1 MKIERI
7 NELFARYAEQLLR
20 VRWWT
25 LGAFVLVLILS
36 VIGMNR
42 MVKETSFDDYFI
54 EDDPMLVKTE
64 EFKSHFGNDYY
75 VGVLTQCENH
85 FTKANLTTLRA
96 LSNELLDSLSY
107 ADKVTSLTDIE
118 FMVGSED
125 GMTIEQI
132 VPDEIPDDGTA
143 AMDSIRAR
151 AYSKPHVARKLISEK
166 GDLSWIMVKLRTFP
180 KDSVWKKTSTVAP
193 DIITGQEV
201 ERIIK
206 KPEYASLHPKGTGM
220 PYVTNCK
227 TVYIGQEM
235 SRLMMIATLICMVVM
250 LCMTR
255 SLRGV
260 IAPIISVIGGLFIT
274 YGIAGYTQMYVD
286 STVLMIPTILSFA
299 VAIAYNI
306 HIFSYFRGRMR
317 IHGERRKAVVETIKE
332 IGWSV
337 FFCGFTTL
345 VSLLSFLVIPIRP
358 MHCVGI
364 ISSMSVLFVLLTSLI
379 VTPVLLSFG
388 KNKRPI
394 EGFTE
399 DSDTRWTKA
408 MVTLSDKVLRNPK
421 KIGYSFLFICL
432 LLCIGLWKIEAAFD
446 IERTMGTKV
455 DYVKEVMDVGRSELG
470 SLYSYDLIVELPNDD
485 EAKEPANL
493 QHLDK
498 LQQKVNGYDLTKRTT
513 SILDILKDLNQ
524 TLNDG
529 DSAFYRIPDTEEEV
543 AQMILLYENAGGTE
557 SEYWVDYDYRRLRLM
572 VEISDFNSAQVEQ
585 EMARIQA
592 DAEQLFPGAKITTV
606 GNIPQYVEQLFP
618 GAKITTVGN
627 IPQYVTMMQYL
638 VRGQMLSFVISILII
653 GIILMIAFQSIRVG
667 LIGLIPNMM
676 PAVFVGGYMGWMGIP
691 LDMMTA
697 TLLPMML
704 GMAVDDT
711 IHFINHSKLEYDRTQ
726 NYQTA
731 IRRTFRVVGVAI
743 VITSIITSA
752 VFASFCTS
760 ACTMCLNFGLMAI
773 IGILS
778 ALAADLLVTPILVN
792 KCKVFGKK

>member
-1 MKIERI
+1 MK
-7 NELFARYAEQLLR
+7 
-20 VRWWT
+20 
-25 LGAFVLVLILS
+25 
-36 VIGMNR
+36 R

-75 VGVLTQCENH
+75 VGVLTHCDNH
-85 FTKANLTTLRA
+85 FTKKNLTTLRA
-96 LSNELLDSLSY
+96 LSDELLDSLSY

-118 FMVGSED
+118 FMVGSDD

-132 VPDEIPDDGTA
+132 VPDDIPEEGSA
-143 AMDSIRAR
+143 AMDSIKAR
-151 AYSKPHVARKLISEK
+151 AYSKPHVARKLISPK
-166 GDLSWIMVKLRTFP
+166 GDLSWIMIKLRAFP

-193 DIITGQEV
+193 DIITGEEV
-201 ERIIK
+201 ERIIN
-206 KPEYASLHPKGTGM
+206 KPKYASLHPKGTGM
-220 PYVTNCK
+220 PYVTHCK
-227 TVYIGQEM
+227 TVYIGKEM
-235 SRLMMIATLICMVVM
+235 GRLMMIATLICMVVM
-250 LCMTR
+250 LFMTR
-255 SLRGV
+255 SLRGI
-260 IAPIISVIGGLFIT
+260 IAPIISVVGGLFTT
-274 YGIAGYTQMYVD
+274 YGIAGFTQMYVD
-286 STVLMIPTILSFA
+286 STVLMIPTILAFA

-306 HIFSYFRGRMR
+306 HIFSYFSGRMR
-317 IHGERRKAVVETIKE
+317 IHGERRKAIVETIRE

-364 ISSMSVLFVLLTSLI
+364 ISSMSVFFVLITSLV

-399 DSDTRWTKA
+399 DSDTRWTRF
-408 MVTLSDKVLRNPK
+408 MVMLSDKVLRNPK
-421 KIGYSFLFICL
+421 KIGYSFLAVCI

-446 IERTMGTKV
+446 IERTMGLKV
-455 DYVKEVMDVGRSELG
+455 DYVKEVMEVGHSELG
-470 SLYSYDLIVELPNDD
+470 SLYSYDLIVELPENNM
-485 EAKEPANL
+485 AKEPENL
-493 QHLDK
+493 KRLDE
-498 LQQKVNGYDLTKRTT
+498 LQAKVNGYDLTKRST

-524 TLNDG
+524 TLNNG
-529 DSAFYRIPDTEEEV
+529 DTTFYRIPDTEEEV
-543 AQMILLYENAGGTE
+543 AQMFLLYENAGGTE
-557 SEYWVDYDYRRLRLM
+557 SEYWMDYDYRRLRLM
-572 VEISDFNSAQVEQ
+572 VEISEFNSARVER
-585 EMARIQA
+585 ELSKIQN
-592 DAEQLFPGAKITTV
+592 DAEK
-606 GNIPQYVEQLFP
+606 LFP

-653 GIILMIAFQSIRVG
+653 GVILMIAFQSIRVG

-676 PAVFVGGYMGWMGIP
+676 PAIFVGGYMGWAGIP

-711 IHFINHSKLEYDRTQ
+711 IHFINHSKLEYDRTLH
-726 NYQTA
+726 YQTA
-731 IRRTFRVVGVAI
+731 IRRTFRVVGIAI
-743 VITSIITSA
+743 VITSVITSA
-752 VFASFCTS
+752 VFASFCSS
-760 ACTMCLNFGLMAI
+760 ACNMCLNFGLMAI

-778 ALAADLLVTPILVN
+778 ALVADLFVTPILVS
-792 KCKVFGKK
+792 KCKVFGKEKK

>member
-1 MKIERI
+1 MKIEKI
-7 NELFARYAEQLLR
+7 NELFGRYAEQLLR
-20 VRWWT
+20 VRWLT
-25 LGAFVLVLILS
+25 LAAFAIVIVLS
-36 VIGMNR
+36 VVGMKR

-54 EDDPMLVKTE
+54 EDDPMLVKTD

-75 VGVLTQCENH
+75 VGVLTHCDNH
-85 FTKANLTTLRA
+85 FTKQNLTTLRA

-118 FMVGSED
+118 FMVGSDE

-132 VPDEIPDDGTA
+132 VPDEIPDDGSPE
-143 AMDSIRAR
+143 MDSVRAR
-151 AYSKPHVARKLISEK
+151 AYSKPHVARKLISK
-166 GDLSWIMVKLRTFP
+166 DGQLSWIMLKLRAFP

-193 DIITGQEV
+193 DIITGEEV

-206 KPEYASLHPKGTGM
+206 KPQYASLHPKGTGM
-220 PYVTNCK
+220 PYVTHCK
-227 TVYIGQEM
+227 TVYIGKEM
-235 SRLMMIATLICMVVM
+235 GRLMMIATLICIVVM

-274 YGIAGYTQMYVD
+274 YGIAGFTQMYVD

-317 IHGERRKAVVETIKE
+317 IHGERRKAIVETIKE

-388 KNKRPI
+388 KNQRPI

-421 KIGYSFLFICL
+421 KIGYSFLVICI
-432 LLCIGLWKIEAAFD
+432 LLCVGLWKIEAAFD

-485 EAKEPANL
+485 EAKEPHNL
-493 QHLDK
+493 QQLDI
-498 LQQKVNGYDLTKRTT
+498 LQHKVDGYDLTKRTT

-524 TLNDG
+524 TLNNG
-529 DSAFYRIPDTEEEV
+529 DTAFYRIPDTEEEV

-572 VEISDFNSAQVEQ
+572 IEISDFNSAQVER
-585 EMARIQA
+585 ELARIQA
-592 DAEQLFPGAKITTV
+592 DAEQLFPEAKITV
-606 GNIPQYVEQLFP
+606 
-618 GAKITTVGN
+618 VGN

-638 VRGQMLSFVISILII
+638 VRGQMLSFVLSILII
-653 GIILMIAFQSIRVG
+653 GVILMIAFQSIRVG
-667 LIGLIPNMM
+667 LIGLVPNMM
-676 PAVFVGGYMGWMGIP
+676 PAVFVGGYMGWAGIP

-711 IHFINHSKLEYDRTQ
+711 IHFINHSKLEFDRTR

-752 VFASFCTS
+752 VFASFCSS

-792 KCKVFGKK
+792 KCKVFGKLKEL

>member
-7 NELFARYAEQLLR
+7 NEWFGRYADRLLR

-25 LGAFVLVLILS
+25 LGAFVLLMILS
-36 VIGMNR
+36 VVGMKR

-64 EFKSHFGNDYY
+64 EFRSHFGNDYY
-75 VGVLTQCENH
+75 VGVLTHCDNH
-85 FTKANLTTLRA
+85 FTKKNLTTLRA
-96 LSNELLDSLSY
+96 LSDELLDSLSY

-118 FMVGSED
+118 FMVGSDD

-132 VPDEIPDDGTA
+132 VPDDIPEEGSA
-143 AMDSIRAR
+143 AMDSIKAR
-151 AYSKPHVARKLISEK
+151 AYSKPHVACKLISPK
-166 GDLSWIMVKLRTFP
+166 GDLSWIMIKLRAFP

-193 DIITGQEV
+193 DIITGEEV
-201 ERIIK
+201 ERIIN
-206 KPEYASLHPKGTGM
+206 KPKYASLHPKGTGM
-220 PYVTNCK
+220 PYVTHCK
-227 TVYIGQEM
+227 TVYIGKEM
-235 SRLMMIATLICMVVM
+235 GRLMMIATLICMVVM
-250 LCMTR
+250 LFMTR
-255 SLRGV
+255 SLRGI
-260 IAPIISVIGGLFIT
+260 IAPIISIVGGLFTT
-274 YGIAGYTQMYVD
+274 YGIAGFTQMYVD
-286 STVLMIPTILSFA
+286 STVLMIPTILAFA

-306 HIFSYFRGRMR
+306 HIFSYFSGRMR
-317 IHGERRKAVVETIKE
+317 IHGERRKAIVETIRE

-364 ISSMSVLFVLLTSLI
+364 ISSMSVFFVLITSLV

-399 DSDTRWTKA
+399 DSDTRWTRF
-408 MVTLSDKVLRNPK
+408 MVMLSDKVLRNPK
-421 KIGYSFLFICL
+421 KIGYSFLAVCI

-446 IERTMGTKV
+446 IERTMGLKV
-455 DYVKEVMDVGRSELG
+455 DYVKEVMEVGHSKLG
-470 SLYSYDLIVELPNDD
+470 SLYSYDLIVELPENDM
-485 EAKEPANL
+485 AKEPEYLKRLDEL
-493 QHLDK
+493 QT
-498 LQQKVNGYDLTKRTT
+498 KVNGYDLTKRST

-524 TLNDG
+524 TLNNG
-529 DSAFYRIPDTEEEV
+529 DTAFYRIPDTEEEV
-543 AQMILLYENAGGTE
+543 AQMFLLYENAGGTE
-557 SEYWVDYDYRRLRLM
+557 SEYWMDYDYRRLRLM
-572 VEISDFNSAQVEQ
+572 VEISEFNSAHVER
-585 EMARIQA
+585 ELSRIQN
-592 DAEQLFPGAKITTV
+592 DAEK
-606 GNIPQYVEQLFP
+606 LFP

-653 GIILMIAFQSIRVG
+653 GVILMIAFQSIRVG

-676 PAVFVGGYMGWMGIP
+676 PAIFVGGYMGWAGIP

-711 IHFINHSKLEYDRTQ
+711 IHFINHSKLEYDRTLH
-726 NYQTA
+726 YQTA
-731 IRRTFRVVGVAI
+731 IRRTFRVVGIAI
-743 VITSIITSA
+743 VITSVITSA
-752 VFASFCTS
+752 VFASFCSS
-760 ACTMCLNFGLMAI
+760 ACNMCLNFGLMAI

-778 ALAADLLVTPILVN
+778 ALAADLFVTPILVN
-792 KCKVFGKK
+792 KCKVFGKEKPQNPKL

>member
-1 MKIERI
+1 MKIEKI
-7 NELFARYAEQLLR
+7 NELFGRYAERLLR
-20 VRWWT
+20 LRWLT
-25 LGAFVLVLILS
+25 LALFFVIIIVS
-36 VIGMNR
+36 VVGMKR

-85 FTKANLTTLRA
+85 FTKQNLTTLRA
-96 LSNELLDSLSY
+96 LSEELMDSLSY

-118 FMVGSED
+118 FMVGSDD

-143 AMDSIRAR
+143 AMDSVKAR

-166 GDLSWIMVKLRTFP
+166 GDLSWIMVKLRAFP
-180 KDSVWKKTSTVAP
+180 KDSVWKQQGNVAP
-193 DIITGQEV
+193 DIITGEEV

-206 KPEYASLHPKGTGM
+206 KPAYASLHPRGTGM
-220 PYVTNCK
+220 PYVTHCK

-235 SRLMMIATLICMVVM
+235 GRLMMMAALICIVVM

-255 SLRGV
+255 SWRGV
-260 IAPIISVIGGLFIT
+260 VAPIISVVGGLFIT
-274 YGIAGYTQMYVD
+274 YGIAGFTQMYVD

-306 HIFSYFRGRMR
+306 HIFSYFQGRMR
-317 IHGERRKAVVETIKE
+317 IHGQRRKSIVETLKE

-358 MHCVGI
+358 MHCVGV
-364 ISSMSVLFVLLTSLI
+364 ISSMSVLFVLLTSLVI
-379 VTPVLLSFG
+379 TPLLLSFG
-388 KNKRPI
+388 RDTKPR

-399 DSDTRWTKA
+399 ESDTRWTKA
-408 MVTLSDKVLRNPK
+408 MVTLCDGVMRHPR
-421 KIGYSFLFICL
+421 KIGFSFLVVCI
-432 LLCIGLWKIEAAFD
+432 LLCMGLWKIEAAFD
-446 IERTMGTKV
+446 IERTMGIEV
-455 DYVKEVMDVGRSELG
+455 PYVKEVIDVGRSSLG
-470 SLYSYDLIVELPNDD
+470 SLYSYDLIVELNDD
-485 EAKEPANL
+485 DQAKEPSNL
-493 QHLDK
+493 RRLDK
-498 LQQKVNGYDLTKRTT
+498 LQQKVDGYDLTKRTT

-524 TLNDG
+524 TLNRG
-529 DSAFYRIPDTEEEV
+529 ESQFYRIPDTEEEV
-543 AQMILLYENAGGTE
+543 AQMLLLYENAGGTE
-557 SEYWVDYDYRRLRLM
+557 SEYWLDYDYRRMRLM
-572 VEISDFNSAQVEQ
+572 VEISDFNSAQVER
-585 EMARIQA
+585 EMARIQQE
-592 DAEQLFPGAKITTV
+592 AETLFPNAKITLV
-606 GNIPQYVEQLFP
+606 GNIPQF
-618 GAKITTVGN
+618 
-627 IPQYVTMMQYL
+627 VTMMQYL

-653 GIILMIAFQSIRVG
+653 GVILMIAFQSIRVG
-667 LIGLIPNMM
+667 LIGLVPNMM
-676 PAVFVGGYMGWMGIP
+676 PAIFVGGYMGWAGIP

-711 IHFINHSKLEYDRTQ
+711 IHFINHSKLEFDRTQ
-726 NYQTA
+726 QYQSG

-760 ACTMCLNFGLMAI
+760 ACTMCINFGLMAI

-778 ALAADLLVTPILVN
+778 ALAADLLVTPILVS
-792 KCKVFGKK
+792 KCRVFGKENNN

>member
-1 MKIERI
+1 MK
-7 NELFARYAEQLLR
+7 
-20 VRWWT
+20 
-25 LGAFVLVLILS
+25 
-36 VIGMNR
+36 R

-75 VGVLTQCENH
+75 VGVLTHCDNH
-85 FTKANLTTLRA
+85 FTKKNLTTLRA
-96 LSNELLDSLSY
+96 LLNELLDSLSY

-118 FMVGSED
+118 FMVGSDD

-132 VPDEIPDDGTA
+132 VPDDIPEEGSA
-143 AMDSIRAR
+143 AMDSIKAR
-151 AYSKPHVARKLISEK
+151 AYSKPHVARKLISPK
-166 GDLSWIMVKLRTFP
+166 GDLSWIMIKLRAFP

-193 DIITGQEV
+193 DIITGEEV
-201 ERIIK
+201 ERIIN
-206 KPEYASLHPKGTGM
+206 KPKYASLHPKGTGM
-220 PYVTNCK
+220 PYVTHCK
-227 TVYIGQEM
+227 TVYIGKEM
-235 SRLMMIATLICMVVM
+235 GRLMMIATLICMVVM
-250 LCMTR
+250 LFMTR
-255 SLRGV
+255 SLRGI
-260 IAPIISVIGGLFIT
+260 IAPIISVLGGLFTT
-274 YGIAGYTQMYVD
+274 YGIAGFTQMYVD
-286 STVLMIPTILSFA
+286 STVLMIPTILAFA

-306 HIFSYFRGRMR
+306 HIFSYFSGRMR
-317 IHGERRKAVVETIKE
+317 IHGERRKAIVETIKE

-399 DSDTRWTKA
+399 DSDTHWTRF

-421 KIGYSFLFICL
+421 KIGYSFLAVCI

-446 IERTMGTKV
+446 IERTMGLKV
-455 DYVKEVMDVGRSELG
+455 DYVKDVMEVGRSELG
-470 SLYSYDLIVELPNDD
+470 SLYSYDLIVELPENDM
-485 EAKEPANL
+485 AKEPEYLKRLDEL
-493 QHLDK
+493 QT
-498 LQQKVNGYDLTKRTT
+498 KVNGYELTKRST

-524 TLNDG
+524 TLNNG
-529 DSAFYRIPDTEEEV
+529 DTDSYRIPDTEEEV
-543 AQMILLYENAGGTE
+543 AQMSLLYENAGGTE
-557 SEYWVDYDYRRLRLM
+557 SEYWMDYDYRRMRLM
-572 VEISDFNSAQVEQ
+572 VEISDFNSARVER
-585 EMARIQA
+585 ELSRIQN
-592 DAEQLFPGAKITTV
+592 DAEK
-606 GNIPQYVEQLFP
+606 LFP

-653 GIILMIAFQSIRVG
+653 GVILMIAFQSIRVG

-676 PAVFVGGYMGWMGIP
+676 PAIFVGGYMGWAGIP

-726 NYQTA
+726 HYQTA
-731 IRRTFRVVGVAI
+731 IRRTFRVVGIAI
-743 VITSIITSA
+743 VITSVITSA
-752 VFASFCTS
+752 VFASFCSS
-760 ACTMCLNFGLMAI
+760 ACNMCLNFGLMAI

-778 ALAADLLVTPILVN
+778 ALAADLFVTPILVS
-792 KCKVFGKK
+792 KCKVFGKENN

>member
-1 MKIERI
+1 MKIEQI
-7 NELFARYAEQLLR
+7 NELFARFAAQLLKM
-20 VRWWT
+20 RWLT
-25 LGAFVLVLILS
+25 LGIFALVMIVS
-36 VIGMNR
+36 VIGMKR

-54 EDDPMLVKTE
+54 EDDPMLVMTD

-75 VGVLTQCENH
+75 VGVLTQCDNH
-85 FTKANLTTLRA
+85 FTKENLATLRA

-118 FMVGSED
+118 FMVGSDE

-132 VPDEIPDDGTA
+132 VPDDIPEDGTA
-143 AMDSIRAR
+143 AMDSVRKRAF
-151 AYSKPHVARKLISEK
+151 SKPRVARKLISQD
-166 GDLSWIMVKLRTFP
+166 GRLSWIMVKLRTFP
-180 KDSVWKKTSTVAP
+180 KDSVWKQQGTVAP

-206 KPEYASLHPKGTGM
+206 KPAYASLHPKGTGM

-235 SRLMMIATLICMVVM
+235 SRLMMIATIVCMLVM

-260 IAPIISVIGGLFIT
+260 LAPIISVVGGLFIT
-274 YGIAGYTQMYVD
+274 YGIAGWTQMYVD
-286 STVLMIPTILSFA
+286 STVLMIPTILAFA

-317 IHGERRKAVVETIKE
+317 IHGERCKAVIETLRE

-358 MHCVGI
+358 MHCVGV

-379 VTPVLLSFG
+379 ISPVLLSFG
-388 KNKRPI
+388 KNKQPK
-394 EGFTE
+394 EGFTDE
-399 DSDTRWTKA
+399 SDTRWTAA
-408 MVTLSDKVLRNPK
+408 MVKLSDIVLRNPK
-421 KIGYSFLFICL
+421 KIGWSFLVVCL
-432 LLCIGLWKIEAAFD
+432 VLCVGLWKIEAAFD
-446 IERTMGTKV
+446 IERTMGEDV
-455 DYVKEVMDVGRSELG
+455 PYVKEVMDVGRSELG
-470 SLYSYDLIVELPNDD
+470 SLYSYDLIVELPHDD
-485 EAKEPANL
+485 EAKEPENL
-493 QHLDK
+493 RRLDQ
-498 LQQKVNGYDLTKRTT
+498 LQQQVNTYDLTKRTT

-529 DSAFYRIPDTEEEV
+529 DTNHYCIPNSEEEV
-543 AQMILLYENAGGTE
+543 AQEILLYENAGGTE

-572 VEISDFNSAQVEQ
+572 VEISDFNSAQVER
-585 EMARIQA
+585 EMARIQQ
-592 DAEQLFPGAKITTV
+592 DAQK
-606 GNIPQYVEQLFP
+606 LFP

-676 PAVFVGGYMGWMGIP
+676 PAIFVGGYMGWMGVP

-711 IHFINHSKLEYDRTQ
+711 IHFINHSKLEYDRTHH
-726 NYQTA
+726 YREA

-752 VFASFCTS
+752 VFAGFCTS
-760 ACTMCLNFGLMAI
+760 ACTMCINFGLMAI

-778 ALAADLLVTPILVN
+778 ALAADLLVTPILVS
-792 KCKVFGKK
+792 KCKVFGRKVKK

>member
-1 MKIERI
+1 MK
-7 NELFARYAEQLLR
+7 
-20 VRWWT
+20 
-25 LGAFVLVLILS
+25 
-36 VIGMNR
+36 R

-75 VGVLTQCENH
+75 VGVLTQCDNH
-85 FTKANLTTLRA
+85 FTKKNLTTLRA

-118 FMVGSED
+118 FMVGSDD

-132 VPDEIPDDGTA
+132 VPDDIPEEGSA
-143 AMDSIRAR
+143 AMDSIKAR
-151 AYSKPHVARKLISEK
+151 AYSKPHVARKLISPK
-166 GDLSWIMVKLRTFP
+166 GDLSWIMIKLRAFP

-193 DIITGQEV
+193 DIITGEEV
-201 ERIIK
+201 ERIIN
-206 KPEYASLHPKGTGM
+206 KPKYASLHPKGTGM
-220 PYVTNCK
+220 PYVTHCK
-227 TVYIGQEM
+227 TVYIGKEM
-235 SRLMMIATLICMVVM
+235 GRLMMIATLICMVVM
-250 LCMTR
+250 LFMTR
-255 SLRGV
+255 SLRGI
-260 IAPIISVIGGLFIT
+260 IAPIISVVGGLFTT
-274 YGIAGYTQMYVD
+274 YGIAGFTQMYVD
-286 STVLMIPTILSFA
+286 STVLMIPTILAFA

-306 HIFSYFRGRMR
+306 HIFSYFSGRMR
-317 IHGERRKAVVETIKE
+317 IHGERRKAIVETIRE

-364 ISSMSVLFVLLTSLI
+364 ISSMSVFFVLITSLV

-399 DSDTRWTKA
+399 DSDTRWTRF
-408 MVTLSDKVLRNPK
+408 MVMFSDKVLRNPK
-421 KIGYSFLFICL
+421 KIGYSFLAVCI

-446 IERTMGTKV
+446 IERTMGLKV
-455 DYVKEVMDVGRSELG
+455 DYVKEVMEVGHSELG
-470 SLYSYDLIVELPNDD
+470 SLYSYDLIVELPENDM
-485 EAKEPANL
+485 AKEPENL
-493 QHLDK
+493 KRLDE
-498 LQQKVNGYDLTKRTT
+498 LQAKVNGYDLTKRST

-524 TLNDG
+524 TLNNG
-529 DSAFYRIPDTEEEV
+529 DTAFYRIPDTEEEV
-543 AQMILLYENAGGTE
+543 AQMFLLYENAGGTE
-557 SEYWVDYDYRRLRLM
+557 SEYWMDYDYRRLRLM
-572 VEISDFNSAQVEQ
+572 VEISEFNSARVER
-585 EMARIQA
+585 ELSKIQN
-592 DAEQLFPGAKITTV
+592 DAEK
-606 GNIPQYVEQLFP
+606 LFP

-638 VRGQMLSFVISILII
+638 VRGQMVSFVISILII
-653 GIILMIAFQSIRVG
+653 GVILMIAFQSIRVG

-676 PAVFVGGYMGWMGIP
+676 PAIFVGGYMGWAGIP

-711 IHFINHSKLEYDRTQ
+711 IHFINHSKLEYDRTLH
-726 NYQTA
+726 YQTA
-731 IRRTFRVVGVAI
+731 IRRTFRVVGIAI
-743 VITSIITSA
+743 VITSVITSA
-752 VFASFCTS
+752 VFASFCSS
-760 ACTMCLNFGLMAI
+760 ACNMCLNFGLMAI

-778 ALAADLLVTPILVN
+778 ALAADLFVTPILVN
-792 KCKVFGKK
+792 KCKVFGKEKQLKINN

>member
-25 LGAFVLVLILS
+25 LGAFALVIVLS

-75 VGVLTQCENH
+75 VGVLTKCDNH
-85 FTKANLTTLRA
+85 FTKENLTTLRA

-118 FMVGSED
+118 FMVGSDE

-132 VPDEIPDDGTA
+132 VPDEIPDDGTP

-206 KPEYASLHPKGTGM
+206 KPCYASLHPKGTGM

-235 SRLMMIATLICMVVM
+235 GRLMMIATLICMVVM

-388 KNKRPI
+388 KDKRPV

-399 DSDTRWTKA
+399 DSDTRWTAA
-408 MVTLSDKVLRNPK
+408 MVHLCDKVLRNPK
-421 KIGYSFLFICL
+421 KIGYSFLVICL

-485 EAKEPANL
+485 EAKEPTNL
-493 QHLDK
+493 QHLDE

-513 SILDILKDLNQ
+513 SILDIVKDLNQ

-529 DSAFYRIPDTEEEV
+529 DSTFYRIPDTEEEV

-585 EMARIQA
+585 EMARIQD
-592 DAEQLFPGAKITTV
+592 DAK
-606 GNIPQYVEQLFP
+606 QLFP

-653 GIILMIAFQSIRVG
+653 GVILMIAFQSIRVG

-676 PAVFVGGYMGWMGIP
+676 PAIFVGGYMGWMGIP

-711 IHFINHSKLEYDRTQ
+711 IHFINHSKLEFDRTRD
-726 NYQTA
+726 YQTA

-752 VFASFCTS
+752 VFASFCSS

-778 ALAADLLVTPILVN
+778 ALAADLLITPILVK
-792 KCKVFGKK
+792 KCKVFGKIKD

>member
-36 VIGMNR
+36 VIGMKR

-75 VGVLTQCENH
+75 VGVLTQCDNH
-85 FTKANLTTLRA
+85 FTKENLTTLRA

-201 ERIIK
+201 EHIIK
-206 KPEYASLHPKGTGM
+206 KPDYASLHPRGTGM

-235 SRLMMIATLICMVVM
+235 SRLMMIATLICIVVM

-345 VSLLSFLVIPIRP
+345 VSLLSFLAIPIRP

-408 MVTLSDKVLRNPK
+408 MVTLCDKVLRNPK
-421 KIGYSFLFICL
+421 KIGYSFLVICL
-432 LLCIGLWKIEAAFD
+432 LLCVGLWKIEAAFD

-493 QHLDK
+493 QRLDK
-498 LQQKVNGYDLTKRTT
+498 LQQKVNTYDLTKRTT

-585 EMARIQA
+585 EMARIKA
-592 DAEQLFPGAKITTV
+592 DA
-606 GNIPQYVEQLFP
+606 EQLFP

-638 VRGQMLSFVISILII
+638 VRGQMLSFVISIIII

-711 IHFINHSKLEYDRTQ
+711 IHFINHSKLEYDRTHD
-726 NYQTA
+726 YLTA

-792 KCKVFGKK
+792 KCKVFGK

>member
-36 VIGMNR
+36 VIGMKR

-75 VGVLTQCENH
+75 VGVLTQCDNH
-85 FTKANLTTLRA
+85 FTKENLTTLRA

-118 FMVGSED
+118 FMVGSDD

-132 VPDEIPDDGTA
+132 VPDEIPAEGSP
-143 AMDSIRAR
+143 AMDSIKAR
-151 AYSKPHVARKLISEK
+151 AYSKPHVARKLISAK

-201 ERIIK
+201 EHIIK
-206 KPEYASLHPKGTGM
+206 KPEYASLNPRGAGM

-235 SRLMMIATLICMVVM
+235 GRLMMIATLICMVVM

-408 MVTLSDKVLRNPK
+408 MVTLCEKVLRNPK
-421 KIGYSFLFICL
+421 KIGYSFLVICL

-485 EAKEPANL
+485 EAKEPQNL

-498 LQQKVNGYDLTKRTT
+498 LQQKVNGYDLTKHTT

-606 GNIPQYVEQLFP
+606 GNIPQYV
-618 GAKITTVGN
+618 
-627 IPQYVTMMQYL
+627 TMMQYL

-653 GIILMIAFQSIRVG
+653 GIILVIAFQSIRVG

>member
-1 MKIERI
+1 MKIEKI
-7 NELFARYAEQLLR
+7 NELFARFAGQLLR
-20 VRWWT
+20 RRW
-25 LGAFVLVLILS
+25 LVLAAFALVIVVS
-36 VIGMNR
+36 VVGMKR

-54 EDDPMLVKTE
+54 EDDPMLVMTD

-75 VGVLTQCENH
+75 VGVLTQCDNH
-85 FTKANLTTLRA
+85 FSHKNLATLRA
-96 LSNELLDSLSY
+96 LSVELMDSLSY

-118 FMVGSED
+118 FMVGSDE

-132 VPDEIPDDGTA
+132 VPDEIPEDGSA
-143 AMDSIRAR
+143 AMDSVRAR
-151 AYSKPHVARKLISEK
+151 AYSKPHVARKLISQD
-166 GDLSWIMVKLRTFP
+166 GTLSWIMVKLRTFP
-180 KDSVWKKTSTVAP
+180 KDSVWKQLGTISP

-206 KPEYASLHPKGTGM
+206 KPEYASLNPRGTGM
-220 PYVTNCK
+220 PYVTHCK
-227 TVYIGQEM
+227 TEYIGQEM
-235 SRLMMIATLICMVVM
+235 SRLMMIATIVCMLVM

-260 IAPIISVIGGLFIT
+260 LAPIISVVGGLFMT
-274 YGIAGYTQMYVD
+274 YGIAGWTQMYVD
-286 STVLMIPTILSFA
+286 STVLMIPTILAFA

-317 IHGERRKAVVETIKE
+317 IHGERRKAVVETLRE

-358 MHCVGI
+358 MHCVGV

-379 VTPVLLSFG
+379 ISPILLSFG
-388 KNKRPI
+388 KNKRPVK
-394 EGFTE
+394 GFNDET
-399 DSDTRWTKA
+399 DTRWTAA
-408 MVTLSDKVLRNPK
+408 MVRLSDVVLRNPR
-421 KIGYSFLFICL
+421 KIGWSFLVVCL
-432 LLCIGLWKIEAAFD
+432 VLCVGLWKIEAAFD
-446 IERTMGTKV
+446 IERTMGEDV
-455 DYVKEVMDVGRSELG
+455 PYVKEVMDVGRSELG
-470 SLYSYDLIVELPNDD
+470 SLYSNDLIVELPHDD
-485 EAKEPANL
+485 EAKEPENL
-493 QHLDK
+493 QRLDQ
-498 LQQKVNGYDLTKRTT
+498 LQQQVNAYDLTKRTT

-529 DSAFYRIPDTEEEV
+529 DTAFYRVPDTEEVV
-543 AQMILLYENAGGTE
+543 AQEILLYENAGGTE

-572 VEISDFNSAQVEQ
+572 VEISDFNSAQVER
-585 EMARIQA
+585 EMARIQQ
-592 DAEQLFPGAKITTV
+592 DAQKLFPD
-606 GNIPQYVEQLFP
+606 
-618 GAKITTVGN
+618 AKITTVGN

-638 VRGQMLSFVISILII
+638 VRGQMLSFVFSILII

-667 LIGLIPNMM
+667 LIGLVPNMM
-676 PAVFVGGYMGWMGIP
+676 PAVFVGGYMGWMGVP

-711 IHFINHSKLEYDRTQ
+711 IHFINHSKLEFDRTQ
-726 NYQTA
+726 HYREA

-752 VFASFCTS
+752 VFAGFCTS
-760 ACTMCLNFGLMAI
+760 VCTMCINFGLMAI

-778 ALAADLLVTPILVN
+778 ALAADLFITPILVS
-792 KCKVFGKK
+792 KCKVFGKEQTN

>member
-1 MKIERI
+1 MKIEKI
-7 NELFARYAEQLLR
+7 NELFALFAEQLLR
-20 VRWWT
+20 RRW
-25 LGAFVLVLILS
+25 LVLASFALVIIVS
-36 VIGMNR
+36 VVGMKR

-75 VGVLTQCENH
+75 VGVLTQCDNH
-85 FTKANLTTLRA
+85 FTKENLTTLRA

-118 FMVGSED
+118 FMVGSDE

-132 VPDEIPDDGTA
+132 VPDEIPDDGTP

-180 KDSVWKKTSTVAP
+180 KDSVWKKTSTIAP

-337 FFCGFTTL
+337 FFCGITTL

-388 KNKRPI
+388 KNKRPVD
-394 EGFTE
+394 GFTE
-399 DSDTRWTKA
+399 DSDTRWTAA
-408 MVTLSDKVLRNPK
+408 MVHLCDKVLRNPK
-421 KIGYSFLFICL
+421 KIGYSFLVICL

-485 EAKEPANL
+485 EAKEPTNL
-493 QHLDK
+493 QHLDE

-529 DSAFYRIPDTEEEV
+529 DSTFYRIPDTEKKV

-585 EMARIQA
+585 EMARIQD
-592 DAEQLFPGAKITTV
+592 DA
-606 GNIPQYVEQLFP
+606 EQLFP

-653 GIILMIAFQSIRVG
+653 GVILMIAFQSIRVG

-676 PAVFVGGYMGWMGIP
+676 PAIFVGGYMGWMGIP

-711 IHFINHSKLEYDRTQ
+711 IHFINHSKLEFDRTRD
-726 NYQTA
+726 YQTA

-743 VITSIITSA
+743 VITSVITSA
-752 VFASFCTS
+752 VFASFCSS

-778 ALAADLLVTPILVN
+778 ALAADLLITPILVK
-792 KCKVFGKK
+792 KCKVFGKIKH

>member
-1 MKIERI
+1 MKIEKI
-7 NELFARYAEQLLR
+7 NELFGRYAEQLLR
-20 VRWWT
+20 VRWLT
-25 LGAFVLVLILS
+25 LAAFAIVIVLS
-36 VIGMNR
+36 VVGMKR

-54 EDDPMLVKTE
+54 EDDPMLVKTD

-75 VGVLTQCENH
+75 VGVLTHCDNH
-85 FTKANLTTLRA
+85 FTKQNLTTLRA

-118 FMVGSED
+118 FMVGSDE
-125 GMTIEQI
+125 GMNIEQI
-132 VPDEIPDDGTA
+132 VPDEIPDDGSPE
-143 AMDSIRAR
+143 MDSVRAR
-151 AYSKPHVARKLISEK
+151 AYSKPHVARKLISK
-166 GDLSWIMVKLRTFP
+166 DGQLSWIMLKLRAFP

-193 DIITGQEV
+193 DIITGEEV

-206 KPEYASLHPKGTGM
+206 KPQYASLHPKGTGM
-220 PYVTNCK
+220 PYVTHCK
-227 TVYIGQEM
+227 TVYIGKEM
-235 SRLMMIATLICMVVM
+235 GRLMMIATLICIVVM

-274 YGIAGYTQMYVD
+274 YGIAGFTQMYVD

-317 IHGERRKAVVETIKE
+317 IHGERRKAIVETIKE

-388 KNKRPI
+388 KNQRPI

-408 MVTLSDKVLRNPK
+408 MVTLSDKVLHNPK
-421 KIGYSFLFICL
+421 KIGYSFLVICI
-432 LLCIGLWKIEAAFD
+432 LLCVGLWKIEAAFD

-485 EAKEPANL
+485 EAKEPHNL
-493 QHLDK
+493 QQLDI
-498 LQQKVNGYDLTKRTT
+498 LQHKVDGYDLTKRTT

-524 TLNDG
+524 TLNNG
-529 DSAFYRIPDTEEEV
+529 DTAFYRIPDTEEEV

-572 VEISDFNSAQVEQ
+572 IEISDFNSAQVER
-585 EMARIQA
+585 ELARIQA
-592 DAEQLFPGAKITTV
+592 DAEQLFPEAKITV
-606 GNIPQYVEQLFP
+606 
-618 GAKITTVGN
+618 VGN

-638 VRGQMLSFVISILII
+638 VRGQMLSFVLSILII
-653 GIILMIAFQSIRVG
+653 GVILMIAFQSIRVG
-667 LIGLIPNMM
+667 LIGLVPNMM
-676 PAVFVGGYMGWMGIP
+676 PAVFVGGYMGWAGIP

-711 IHFINHSKLEYDRTQ
+711 IHFINHSKLEFDRTR

-752 VFASFCTS
+752 VFASFCSS

-792 KCKVFGKK
+792 KCKVFGKLKEL

>member
-1 MKIERI
+1 MK
-7 NELFARYAEQLLR
+7 
-20 VRWWT
+20 
-25 LGAFVLVLILS
+25 
-36 VIGMNR
+36 R

-75 VGVLTQCENH
+75 VGVLTRCDNH
-85 FTKANLTTLRA
+85 FTKKNLTTLRA

-107 ADKVTSLTDIE
+107 VDKVTSLTDIE
-118 FMVGSED
+118 FMVGSDE

-132 VPDEIPDDGTA
+132 VPDEIPDEGSA
-143 AMDSIRAR
+143 EMDSIKAR
-151 AYSKPHVARKLISEK
+151 AYSKPHVARKLISPK
-166 GDLSWIMVKLRTFP
+166 GDLSWIMVKLRAFP

-193 DIITGQEV
+193 DIITGEEV

-206 KPEYASLHPKGTGM
+206 KPKYASLHPKGTGM
-220 PYVTNCK
+220 PYVTHCK
-227 TVYIGQEM
+227 TVYISKEMGQ
-235 SRLMMIATLICMVVM
+235 LMMIATLICMVVM
-250 LCMTR
+250 LLMTR

-260 IAPIISVIGGLFIT
+260 VAPIISVIGGLFTT
-274 YGIAGYTQMYVD
+274 YGIAGFTQMYVD
-286 STVLMIPTILSFA
+286 STVLMIPTILAFA

-306 HIFSYFRGRMR
+306 HIFSYFSGRMR
-317 IHGERRKAVVETIKE
+317 IHGERRKAIVETIKE

-399 DSDTRWTKA
+399 DSDTRWTKF
-408 MVTLSDKVLRNPK
+408 MVVLSDKVLRNPK
-421 KIGYSFLFICL
+421 KIGYSFLAICI

-446 IERTMGTKV
+446 IERTMGLKV

-470 SLYSYDLIVELPNDD
+470 SLYSYDLIVELPDNDM
-485 EAKEPANL
+485 AKEPENL
-493 QHLDK
+493 KRLDE
-498 LQQKVNGYDLTKRTT
+498 LQTKVNTYDLTKRTT

-524 TLNDG
+524 TLNNG
-529 DSAFYRIPDTEEEV
+529 DTAFYRIPDTEEEV
-543 AQMILLYENAGGTE
+543 AQMFLLYENAGGTE
-557 SEYWVDYDYRRLRLM
+557 SEYWMDYDYRRMRLM
-572 VEISDFNSAQVEQ
+572 VEISDFNSACVER
-585 EMARIQA
+585 EMNRIQS
-592 DAEQLFPGAKITTV
+592 DAEK
-606 GNIPQYVEQLFP
+606 LFP

-653 GIILMIAFQSIRVG
+653 GVILMIAFQSIRVG

-676 PAVFVGGYMGWMGIP
+676 PAIFVGGYMGWVGIP

-726 NYQTA
+726 HYQTA
-731 IRRTFRVVGVAI
+731 IRRTFRVVGIAI
-743 VITSIITSA
+743 VITSVITSA
-752 VFASFCTS
+752 VFASFCSS
-760 ACTMCLNFGLMAI
+760 ACNMCLNFGLMAI

-778 ALAADLLVTPILVN
+778 ALAADLFVTPILVS
-792 KCKVFGKK
+792 KCKVFGKEKKNNE

>member
-20 VRWWT
+20 IRWWT
-25 LGAFVLVLILS
+25 LSAFALVIILS

-75 VGVLTQCENH
+75 VGVLTQCDNH
-85 FTKANLTTLRA
+85 FTKENLTTLRA

-118 FMVGSED
+118 FMVGSDD

-132 VPDEIPDDGTA
+132 VPDEIPADGSP

-364 ISSMSVLFVLLTSLI
+364 ISSMSVLFVLLTSLV
-379 VTPVLLSFG
+379 VTPILLSFG
-388 KNKRPI
+388 KNQRPI

-408 MVTLSDKVLRNPK
+408 MVQLCDKVLRNPK
-421 KIGYSFLFICL
+421 KIGYSFLVICL

-493 QHLDK
+493 LNLDK
-498 LQQKVNGYDLTKRTT
+498 LQQKVNTYDLTKRTT

-529 DSAFYRIPDTEEEV
+529 DSAYYRIPDSEEEV

-606 GNIPQYVEQLFP
+606 GNIPQYV
-618 GAKITTVGN
+618 
-627 IPQYVTMMQYL
+627 TMMQYL

-653 GIILMIAFQSIRVG
+653 GVILMIAFQSIRVG

-711 IHFINHSKLEYDRTQ
+711 IHFINHSKLEYDRTH

-752 VFASFCTS
+752 VFASFCSS

>member
-1 MKIERI
+1 MK
-7 NELFARYAEQLLR
+7 
-20 VRWWT
+20 
-25 LGAFVLVLILS
+25 
-36 VIGMNR
+36 R

-75 VGVLTQCENH
+75 VGVLTRCDNH
-85 FTKANLTTLRA
+85 FTKKNLTTLRA

-107 ADKVTSLTDIE
+107 VDKVTSLTDIE
-118 FMVGSED
+118 FMVGSDE

-132 VPDEIPDDGTA
+132 VPDEIPDEGSA
-143 AMDSIRAR
+143 EMDSIKAR
-151 AYSKPHVARKLISEK
+151 AYSKPHVARKLISPK
-166 GDLSWIMVKLRTFP
+166 GDLSWIMVKLRAFP

-193 DIITGQEV
+193 DIITGEEV

-220 PYVTNCK
+220 PYVTHCK
-227 TVYIGQEM
+227 TVYISKEMGQ
-235 SRLMMIATLICMVVM
+235 LMMIATLICMVVM
-250 LCMTR
+250 LLMTR

-260 IAPIISVIGGLFIT
+260 VAPIISVVGGLFTT
-274 YGIAGYTQMYVD
+274 YGIAGFTQMYVD
-286 STVLMIPTILSFA
+286 STVLMIPTILAFA

-306 HIFSYFRGRMR
+306 HIFSYFSGRMR
-317 IHGERRKAVVETIKE
+317 IHGERHKAIVETIKE

-399 DSDTRWTKA
+399 DSDTRWTKF
-408 MVTLSDKVLRNPK
+408 MVVLSDKVLRNPK
-421 KIGYSFLFICL
+421 KIGYSFLAICI

-446 IERTMGTKV
+446 IERTMGLKV

-470 SLYSYDLIVELPNDD
+470 SLYSYDLIVELPDNDM
-485 EAKEPANL
+485 AKEPENL
-493 QHLDK
+493 KRLDE
-498 LQQKVNGYDLTKRTT
+498 LQTKVNTYDLTKRTT

-524 TLNDG
+524 TLNNG
-529 DSAFYRIPDTEEEV
+529 DTAFYRIPDTEEEV
-543 AQMILLYENAGGTE
+543 AQMFLLYENAGGTE
-557 SEYWVDYDYRRLRLM
+557 SEYWMDYDYRRMRLM
-572 VEISDFNSAQVEQ
+572 VEISDFNSACVER
-585 EMARIQA
+585 EMNRIHS
-592 DAEQLFPGAKITTV
+592 DAEK
-606 GNIPQYVEQLFP
+606 LFP

-638 VRGQMLSFVISILII
+638 VRGQMQSFVISILII
-653 GIILMIAFQSIRVG
+653 GVILMIAFQSIRVG

-676 PAVFVGGYMGWMGIP
+676 PAIFVGGYMGWVGIP

-711 IHFINHSKLEYDRTQ
+711 IHFINHSKLEYDRTKH
-726 NYQTA
+726 YQTA
-731 IRRTFRVVGVAI
+731 IRRTFRVVGIAI
-743 VITSIITSA
+743 VITSVITSA
-752 VFASFCTS
+752 VFASFCSS
-760 ACTMCLNFGLMAI
+760 ACNMCLNFGLMAI

-778 ALAADLLVTPILVN
+778 ALAADLFVTPILVN
-792 KCKVFGKK
+792 KCKCLGRRRKIMNN